1 MGLVSLSEL
10 RTGMVLEA
18 ALFNDKGVMLLPSG
32 TRLTDAHLA
41 GFKRWGVREAAV
53 EGAADVSGQLDPA
66 LIAAVDRVLDEK
78 FVLSGDDEIVQEIKR
93 IVRDM
98 TLHDALRRKE
108 KRP

>member
-18 ALFNDKGVMLLPSG
+18 ALFNHKGVMLLPSG

-41 GFKRWGVREAAV
+41 RFKRWGVRQAAV
-53 EGAADVSGQLDPA
+53 EGASDAAARLEPA
-66 LIAAVDRVLDEK
+66 LVAAVDRALDEK
-78 FVLSGDDEIVQEIKR
+78 FILSGDDEIMQEIKR
-93 IVRDM
+93 IVRNM

-108 KRP
+108 ERP